1 MGQTIGT
8 KLAFLPPHVS
18 YMPHS
23 FRFIEKSNRKDD
35 SPGIPFRFFK
45 YSEFQD
51 LNDTY
56 TIIFSHGN
64 AHDLGMCLTYT
75 ESIAKALECN
85 LIAYDYTGYGLNYGT
100 PNEENCVEDLHDV
113 FEYLLSIGVKKEKI
127 ILMGHSIG
135 GGVTLSFIRKYLYN
149 KEIDRYE
156 NFDMPYEEDDDV
168 IDFSEEVNLELNEHN
183 TKFNVSQNDNH
194 IAAIILLSTFT
205 NAYDVVSSHI
215 TAVCPCLFPNVDNIK
230 YAECPI
236 LIFHGIDD
244 EIINY
249 KQACILFD
257 SVNQRY
263 KYGLWLLND
272 CSHNSIVT
280 NEKMI
285 KSINAFLHCK

>member
-85 LIAYDYTGYGLNYGT
+85 LISYDYTGYVLNYGT

-156 NFDMPYEEDDDV
+156 NFDMPYEEDDDMCYAYFEPEDMSLECYKWEDLLDMDEYV
-168 IDFSEEVNLELNEHN
+168 DVRFKDKDSHPLKDSEGNWIKECSPEDMQLTLIVDFGAGDSILKEL
-183 TKFNVSQNDNH
+183 VDH
-194 IAAIILLSTFT
+194 I
-205 NAYDVVSSHI
+205 
-215 TAVCPCLFPNVDNIK
+215 
-230 YAECPI
+230 E
-236 LIFHGIDD
+236 DD
-244 EIINY
+244 E
-249 KQACILFD
+249 D
-257 SVNQRY
+257 
-263 KYGLWLLND
+263 
-272 CSHNSIVT
+272 
-280 NEKMI
+280 
-285 KSINAFLHCK
+285 